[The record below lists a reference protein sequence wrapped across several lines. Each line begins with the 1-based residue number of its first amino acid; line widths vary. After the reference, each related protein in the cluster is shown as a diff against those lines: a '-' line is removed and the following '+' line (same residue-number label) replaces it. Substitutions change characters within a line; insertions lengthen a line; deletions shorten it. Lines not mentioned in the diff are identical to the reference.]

1 MSGSR
6 SEGSQ
11 PPAQQAPT
19 QPYPAVLGV
28 ARHGRLKKAGPWG
41 ALIGIIAT
49 VLAVALVSTS
59 AVAAVAVGT
68 LIGNFHHSGQGP
80 RLHSALPAP
89 PTIGAYPGGF
99 NILIVGSDTRVGQGG
114 IGGSTDT
121 SILNDVTMLLHVS
134 GDHTN
139 ATAVS
144 FPRDMIVPIAACAV
158 GGGLQAPMNTALY
171 YGGSNDK
178 SPGAGLPCAV
188 KTVEQFTG
196 IPIQFAGLITFT
208 GVIEVTDAVGGVPVC
223 VVGNIND
230 PEVGL
235 HLKAGTHKLSG
246 LRALKFLR
254 SRHGVGDGSDLG
266 RISSQ
271 QVYLSSLVRTLKS
284 GNTLSN
290 IPELYK
296 IADAATKNMELSQG
310 FDSPDTLFA
319 IAQALKNIPLN
330 RVIFTQYPGTTGG
343 VGIYAGKVQPLLGP
357 GNALIAQIKSNKPFK
372 LGVAVGNR
380 GSVAGTAPKGSK
392 SSSGSTSPS
401 TSTPSPTSTAPA
413 KNVTVLNGVI
423 GQSSSQYTCTRAFEQ

>member
-6 SEGSQ
+6 SEGSE
-11 PPAQQAPT
+11 PPK
-19 QPYPAVLGV
+19 VLGG

-41 ALIGIIAT
+41 ALGGIIAAA
-49 VLAVALVSTS
+49 LAVLLVSGGG
-59 AVAAVAVGT
+59 VAAFAVSS
-68 LIGNFHHSGQGP
+68 LYNNLHPHGNNP
-80 RLHSALPAP
+80 RLHSALPVP

-144 FPRDMIVPIAACAV
+144 FPRDMIVPIASCQV
-158 GGGLQAPMNTALY
+158 GGGLSAPMNTALY
-171 YGGSNDK
+171 YGGSTDK

-196 IPIQFAGLITFT
+196 LPIQFAGLITFT

-223 VVGNIND
+223 VQGNIND

-235 HLKAGTHKLSG
+235 HLTSGTHVLKG
-246 LRALKFLR
+246 YQALQFLR

-284 GNTLSN
+284 SNTLSN

-296 IADAATKNMELSQG
+296 IADAATRNMELSQG

-319 IAQALKNIPLN
+319 IAQALKNIPLGS
-330 RVIFTQYPGTTGG
+330 VIFAQYPGTTAGT
-343 VGIYAGKVQPLLGP
+343 GIYAGKVQPLLAP
-357 GNALIAQIKSNKPFK
+357 GNALIAQIKSNKPFT
-372 LGVAVGNR
+372 LGTATGNR
-380 GSVAGTAPKGSK
+380 GSVPGKAPKTPTTPK
-392 SSSGSTSPS
+392 S
-401 TSTPSPTSTAPA
+401 TSTAKPTTTTTAPP

-423 GQSSSQYTCTRAFEQ
+423 GQSSSQYTCSRAFGQ